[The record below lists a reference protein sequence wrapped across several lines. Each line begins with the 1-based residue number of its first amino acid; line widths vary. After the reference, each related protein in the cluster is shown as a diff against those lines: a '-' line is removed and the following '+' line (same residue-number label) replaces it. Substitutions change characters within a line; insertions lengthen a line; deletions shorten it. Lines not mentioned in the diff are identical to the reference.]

1 MVFFINSNGTLV
13 KTMPSAV
20 NQGSAGANDIYLLS
34 PFGASLTATIRFKRA
49 DGYITEDYPM
59 TPLGIFPCEIDNYTA
74 SGWFITLPAGITE
87 KAGLVTAQATFYAD
101 GNKLC
106 TSAFNFNIEQ
116 GVEVILPEEP
126 SAEIYEAILSNISA
140 LETLIASGNF
150 ASRSVLEYSDSRT
163 YGVNEVV
170 VYGRKIYRSLVINNN
185 HSITDTTKW
194 ELIGD
199 FAGIDTRFGI
209 VEGDITSLG
218 NRMTTAEGKITNLQ
232 GDVSTNASDIAKILS
247 GELVVKKAERDGN
260 GNVFTSTYE
269 TQAHASSTYETIADA
284 DLIKGRVAVIENLI
298 DPNDNSLVDRIQ
310 EVLEV
315 FANYPEGVDLAS
327 VIDDLY
333 NSKVDKLTTIAG
345 ISLEDNI
352 TESQLSNALFTITE
366 VEL

>member
-1 MVFFINSNGTLV
+1 MVFFINSKGTLV

-49 DGYITEDYPM
+49 DGYITEDYLM
-59 TPLGIFPCEIDNYTA
+59 IPLGEFPCEIDNYTA
-74 SGWFITLPAGITE
+74 SGWFITLPAGVCE

-106 TSAFNFNIEQ
+106 TSAFNFNVEQ

-126 SAEIYEAILSNISA
+126 SAEIYEAILSNLSA
-140 LETLIASGNF
+140 IETLIASGNF

-163 YGVNEVV
+163 YGVSEVV
-170 VYGRKIYRSLVINNN
+170 VYGRKLYKSLVNNN
-185 HSITDTTKW
+185 NYSIGDTTKW
-194 ELIGD
+194 AVIGD
-199 FAGIDTRFGI
+199 FAGIDTRLGV

-218 NRMTTAEGKITNLQ
+218 NRMTTAEGGI
-232 GDVSTNASDIAKILS
+232 STNTGNIAKILS
-247 GELVVKKAERDGN
+247 GELTVKKAEQDASGN
-260 GNVFTSTYE
+260 TITSTYE
-269 TQAHASSTYETIADA
+269 TQSHASSTYETITDA

-298 DPNDNSLVDRIQ
+298 DPNDNELVDKIQ

-333 NSKVDKLTTIAG
+333 NSKVGKLTTIAG